1 MKIKK
6 MSFADENDQD
16 RLSLDLRDLSDSD
29 LPSNGSA
36 GMKFNNYGTPSSLKY
51 ISRRDSFGGK
61 S

>member
-1 MKIKK
+1 

-51 ISRRDSFGGK
+51 ISRRDSLGGK